1 MKAHTFFLPSGKWI
15 KRHGCELYLCCTS
28 TLFPHPSIQ
37 TLQLGA
43 FKHFTNLT
51 CKDKTL
57 CHFTDGKTE
66 ISNLPNATEQ
76 SSSWAQ
82 NRTTSAFVRDDQH
95 TSVLCQHCFYHH
107 LCTSIALLHCSQ
119 QPLHGRPTLIISEE
133 SGYLD
138 AN

>member
-51 CKDKTL
+51 CKEKTL

-66 ISNLPNATEQ
+66 ISNLPDATEQ

-82 NRTTSAFVRDDQH
+82 SRTNFCFCKGSPAHLSA
-95 TSVLCQHCFYHH
+95 LP
-107 LCTSIALLHCSQ
+107 ALLLPP
-119 QPLHGRPTLIISEE
+119 PLHIHHFAALLTATS
-133 SGYLD
+133 S
-138 AN
+138 